1 MAGVAA
7 RSAIALGLNQRAIG
21 DKINAISKETR
32 CRIWWSIFSLE
43 HQVSVLT
50 GRASCLDYRSCR
62 VYPPS
67 PIEINYNR
75 EGKHYDGLID
85 EACSRESLH
94 WTLHGTQ
101 IQLQHRLEWFQS
113 LKPTRFLYFFHLID
127 LQMIAHAVLN
137 QIYSADVYRDGWEEI
152 TIRMSSLEMK
162 YDLWLRDLRRPFN
175 FMAANGAF
183 RAEELSQDQ
192 LALALNYFSSKII
205 LHRPCQAPLK
215 LGEVE
220 NQLPRSSYRQK
231 GALSCLR
238 AALAVISTLPEKP
251 DMEWLYKMMPW
262 LNILHFIVQAVAVL
276 LIHITMTGSWEKNA
290 VSLNCPEN
298 ETAESFG
305 PTVTETF
312 LAIKKAMCWIVEK
325 ANKDCSAQRAL
336 NICTKVVHQF
346 DPTNGWGLT
355 DMHFLPRPNV
365 EGGASANLLSLFPI
379 STEQYSSTE
388 WGPDGE
394 KHESAGEET
403 PLLSLDPMLLATSYL
418 DLNMI

>member
-21 DKINAISKETR
+21 DQINARSKETR

-67 PIEINYNR
+67 PIEINHNS
-75 EGKHYDGLID
+75 EGKHYDGFVK
-85 EACSRESLH
+85 EACSRGSLH

-101 IQLQHRLEWFQS
+101 IQLQHRLEWFQN
-113 LKPTRFLYFFHLID
+113 LRPTKSLYFFHLID

-137 QIYSADVYRDGWEEI
+137 QIYNGDVYRDGWEETTVRI
-152 TIRMSSLEMK
+152 ASYEMK
-162 YDLWLRDLRRPFN
+162 YDLWLRDLEGPYG
-175 FMAANGAF
+175 FMTANGTF

-192 LALALNYFSSKII
+192 LSLALNYFSSKII
-205 LHRPCQAPLK
+205 LHRPCQASLK
-215 LGEVE
+215 PGEAA
-220 NQLPRSSYRQK
+220 NQPPRSNFRQR
-231 GALSCLR
+231 GAFSCLS
-238 AALAVISTLPEKP
+238 AALAVISTLPDKP

-262 LNILHFIVQAVAVL
+262 LNILHFIAQAVAVL
-276 LIHITMTGSWEKNA
+276 LVHITMTDSWEKTT
-290 VSLNCPEN
+290 VSLNWPEN
-298 ETAESFG
+298 ETAESFE
-305 PTVTETF
+305 PTVTKTF
-312 LAIKKAMCWIVEK
+312 VAIKKAMCWLVEK

-336 NICTKVVHQF
+336 YICTKVIHQF
-346 DPTNGWGLT
+346 DPTNSWGLI
-355 DMHFLPRPNV
+355 DVHSFSRPNI
-365 EGGASANLLSLFPI
+365 EGWASASLHSLFPS
-379 STEQYSSTE
+379 STEQSSSTE
-388 WGPDGE
+388 WGPDRE
-394 KHESAGEET
+394 KHESAVEET